1 VAITV
6 TDRGSS
12 DFFSASSSTTVL
24 AGAGTFTPAA
34 NSHII
39 LLYSIITNVSVSSF
53 TPAANGSIGS
63 VTGPSGSGGWYTVV
77 DETQYVGG
85 WFAGVAI
92 FACKVGGSPGS
103 GNFQVDHNGTGTV
116 ERNYWLTVIEV
127 NGAASENWANIGQNT
142 VAVTTTVTATL
153 GSSPAASS
161 LLVGAGMCDANSVL
175 AECAAP
181 TGWTELDGADS
192 SNGGGS
198 WASGYKNG
206 SGTQGP
212 QWTGGYADAGSY
224 YFAAI
229 AEITEAGAATGQPT
243 HKRMGGVPYAA
254 LNKGVW

>member
-181 TGWTELDGADS
+181 TGWTELDTRTAPGRKAHS
-192 SNGGGS
+192 GRAGMRMPGPTTSLPSQRSPKPERRPGS
-198 WASGYKNG
+198 
-206 SGTQGP
+206 
-212 QWTGGYADAGSY
+212 
-224 YFAAI
+224 
-229 AEITEAGAATGQPT
+229 QPT
-243 HKRMGGVPYAA
+243 SGWAA
-254 LNKGVW
+254 SRTLH